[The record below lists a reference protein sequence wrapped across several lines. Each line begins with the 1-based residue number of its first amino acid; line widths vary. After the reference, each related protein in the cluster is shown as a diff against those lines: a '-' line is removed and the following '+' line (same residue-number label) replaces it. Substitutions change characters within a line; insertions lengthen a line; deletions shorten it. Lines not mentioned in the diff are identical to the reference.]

1 MKFVLRA
8 ATYGRLSVLRYQR
21 RVRTP
26 FVAALCTMFAPTVV
40 RAQPEPPVVRLVVPA
55 REGCPTEASLR
66 VDLQRRLGRDPTRAD
81 APREFAV
88 DFVPSPAGWDAWVV
102 VTARA
107 SGRRA
112 VRVIE
117 RRAPRCAD
125 LADAVGVTLAI
136 AVDADAPDEP
146 CPACP
151 TSPPP
156 PAPPPRAP
164 AGRDDERPPAL
175 AATRPRAASPPAP
188 RLVASAALLAGA
200 AFGFEA
206 TAPEWGLQL
215 RVARSRLPWLQ
226 GVVALR
232 SVVAYERRDTI
243 RVLGATTGAAGLC
256 FAARW
261 EFLGGGACLGAELG
275 AVHPLFPEPGR
286 TRGDRLW
293 FAPFASAYGRVR
305 VAGPLFV
312 AFEGRLAATVAPEE
326 ETRSADPRR
335 PQPLQPS
342 RVTGDLSGLLGFDL

>member
-1 MKFVLRA
+1 M
-8 ATYGRLSVLRYQR
+8 
-21 RVRTP
+21 
-26 FVAALCTMFAPTVV
+26 
-40 RAQPEPPVVRLVVPA
+40 
-55 REGCPTEASLR
+55 
-66 VDLQRRLGRDPTRAD
+66 
-81 APREFAV
+81 
-88 DFVPSPAGWDAWVV
+88 DFVPSPAGWDAWLV

-107 SGRRA
+107 TGRRA

-125 LADAVGVTLAI
+125 LADAVGVALAI
-136 AVDADAPDEP
+136 AVDADAPEEP
-146 CPACP
+146 APTCPACP

-156 PAPPPRAP
+156 PPPPANV
-164 AGRDDERPPAL
+164 GRDAERPPAL
-175 AATRPRAASPPAP
+175 AAARPRAPAVAAP
-188 RLVASAALLAGA
+188 ELVASAAVLGGA

-206 TAPEWGLQL
+206 TAPQWGLQL

-226 GVVALR
+226 GVVAVR
-232 SVVAYERRDTI
+232 SVVAYERRDTL
-243 RVLGATTGAAGLC
+243 RVLGATAGSAGLC

-305 VAGPLFV
+305 LVGPLFV

-326 ETRSADPRR
+326 EPRSADPRR